1 MFPFYNPW
9 KRQKTSGYLTFSGGY
24 RKGTLAWMGSLSFI
38 EDNANV
44 ASFSEF
50 KTQVTDLKPYLVFKS
65 YLLVEKAYVMQT
77 L

>member
-1 MFPFYNPW
+1 
-9 KRQKTSGYLTFSGGY
+9 
-24 RKGTLAWMGSLSFI
+24 MGSLSFI